1 MLEAQGLGYVAG
13 QARLLSGV
21 TAHFAAG
28 AVTGLIGPNG
38 AGKSTLLRLLAGLAA
53 PTEGQVLCQGVPLS
67 DVPVGER
74 ARALAYMPQDVPP
87 FPPMPVREVASLGR
101 LAHGESAACALRHPA
116 VQQALD
122 MTGLV
127 PFGTREASRL
137 SGGERARLMLARAL
151 AVDAPILLADEPVA
165 ALDPAQALMV
175 MQVLRGLAARGR
187 CVVVVIHDL
196 LLATRFCDTLMLLR
210 DGALQDV
217 LPPAELTDARVR
229 SIYGVTTRRVENGLV
244 PWALSAA
251 GEAAGK

>member
-1 MLEAQGLGYVAG
+1 MLEARGLGYVAG

-21 TAHFAAG
+21 TARFAAG

-38 AGKSTLLRLLAGLAA
+38 AGKSTLLRLLAGLEA

-67 DVPVGER
+67 RLPIGER
-74 ARALAYMPQDVPP
+74 ARVMAYLPQDVPP

-101 LAHGESAACALRHPA
+101 LAHGENAACALHHPA

-122 MTGLV
+122 MTGLTQ
-127 PFGTREASRL
+127 FGSREASRL
-137 SGGERARLMLARAL
+137 SGGERARLTLARAL

-175 MQVLRGLAARGR
+175 MQVLRGLAAQGR

-196 LLATRFCDTLMLLR
+196 LLATRFCDTLVLLR
-210 DGALQDV
+210 EGELQDV
-217 LPPAELTDARVR
+217 LPPADLTDARVR
-229 SIYGVTTRRVENGLV
+229 SIYCVTTRRVENGLV
-244 PWALSAA
+244 PWGLSSP
-251 GEAAGK
+251 GKVAD

>member
-1 MLEAQGLGYVAG
+1 
-13 QARLLSGV
+13 
-21 TAHFAAG
+21 
-28 AVTGLIGPNG
+28 
-38 AGKSTLLRLLAGLAA
+38 
-53 PTEGQVLCQGVPLS
+53 
-67 DVPVGER
+67 
-74 ARALAYMPQDVPP
+74 
-87 FPPMPVREVASLGR
+87 
-101 LAHGESAACALRHPA
+101 
-116 VQQALD
+116 
-122 MTGLV
+122 
-127 PFGTREASRL
+127 
-137 SGGERARLMLARAL
+137 
-151 AVDAPILLADEPVA
+151 VDAPILLADEPVA